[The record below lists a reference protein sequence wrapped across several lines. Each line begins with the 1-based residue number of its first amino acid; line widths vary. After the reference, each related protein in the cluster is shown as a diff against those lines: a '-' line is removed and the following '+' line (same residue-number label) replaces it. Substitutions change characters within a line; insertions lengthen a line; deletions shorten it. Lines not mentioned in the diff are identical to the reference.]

1 MCGCRGSQGT
11 EWRFRGKGR
20 GCVIIVCQFL
30 MSRLDRSIFLEKKP
44 IEENIHCGKEG
55 VLFDLGDRPET
66 V

>member
-1 MCGCRGSQGT
+1 
-11 EWRFRGKGR
+11 
-20 GCVIIVCQFL
+20 